1 MRKWPITWLT
11 ALVAL
16 VFASLLATPVVAA
29 AAHSHVIGAV
39 VEAVESH
46 GHVHGDVG
54 ADIHDATD
62 HAHDVPH
69 HPSVQTVALVHLSPD
84 WPGGMVLNIKSSSR
98 FGTERPPKTLL

>member
-16 VFASLLATPVVAA
+16 VFTLLLATPVVAA

-46 GHVHGDVG
+46 GHAHGDVG

-69 HPSVQTVALVHLSPD
+69 HPSVQSP
-84 WPGGMVLNIKSSSR
+84 WSI
-98 FGTERPPKTLL
+98 FRPIGPAAWS